1 MRSWVND
8 RGRDAGALWNRDR
21 EWWWAHRLTIADWL
35 YAVLPLLFSGLLQVL
50 GSLQLGLFRGL
61 VGAVPVALA
70 SLNISLALV
79 SGVILYVI
87 PVLFAG
93 ATVLLRRSSPQWML
107 VTAFVLLL
115 CFANF
120 VPAVIALYSYS
131 VYHANRGLL
140 VGWFALFSLAMV
152 VAYPTSVLMPISLIA
167 MVLVVPMTFGLWV
180 GTRRQ
185 LIDRLH
191 ERAER
196 LEREQHMMAEQAL
209 TTERTRIAREMH
221 DVVAHRVSLMV
232 LHAGGLE
239 VSSQDPR
246 TVEAAGLIRT
256 TGREALTELRGILGV
271 LRDDTDTAPTA
282 PQPVLADLDRLVE
295 EWRTAGMP
303 IRREET
309 GQVRPLP
316 AGAQRTTYRI
326 VQEGLTNAAKH
337 APGAAV
343 TLRLHYADRQL
354 EVEVANAP
362 VQGPASP
369 MPRSGFGLTGLH
381 ERVVLSGGSLS
392 AGACPDGGWRLRAIV
407 RTDDPSGTEEEVSE
421 GDPHAPGR

>member
-1 MRSWVND
+1 MRSWVSD
-8 RGRDAGALWNRDR
+8 RGRDAGALWNKNR
-21 EWWWAHRLTIADWL
+21 EWWWARRLAIADWL
-35 YAVLPLLFSGLLQVL
+35 YAVLPLPFSGFLQLV
-50 GSLQLGLFRGL
+50 GSMQLGLLGGL
-61 VGAVPVALA
+61 APGLLGLMANVNFAFALA
-70 SLNISLALV
+70 A
-79 SGVILYVI
+79 GVVLYVV

-93 ATVLLRRSSPQWML
+93 ATVLLRRSFPQWML

-115 CFANF
+115 CSANF

-131 VYHANRGLL
+131 VYQADRRLL

-152 VAYPTSVLMPISLIA
+152 VAYPTSVLMPISLIV

-185 LIDRLH
+185 LMDRLH

-196 LEREQHMMAEQAL
+196 LEREQHMMAEQAI
-209 TTERTRIAREMH
+209 TAERTRIAREMH

-239 VSSQDPR
+239 VSAEDPR

-271 LRDDTDTAPTA
+271 LREDTDAAPTA
-282 PQPVLADLDRLVE
+282 PQPVLSDLDRLVE
-295 EWRTAGMP
+295 EWRAAGMP
-303 IRREET
+303 IDREET
-309 GQVRPLP
+309 GPARPLP
-316 AGAQRTTYRI
+316 TGVQRTAYRI

-362 VQGPASP
+362 GRDPAAP
-369 MPRSGFGLTGLH
+369 MPRSGFGLTGLR